1 MIALVLILALLA
13 AVGIVATVRI
23 VRVDGLRR
31 IPTRRDGALAGGT
44 GSNAYDPAT

>member
-1 MIALVLILALLA
+1 MIALILILALLT

-31 IPTRRDGALAGGT
+31 IPTRRDGTLAGPA